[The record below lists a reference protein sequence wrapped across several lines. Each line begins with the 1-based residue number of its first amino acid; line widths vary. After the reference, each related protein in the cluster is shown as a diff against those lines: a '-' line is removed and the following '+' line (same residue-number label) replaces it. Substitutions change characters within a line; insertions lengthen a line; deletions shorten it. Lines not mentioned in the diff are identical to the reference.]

1 MNGAYLQQPEV
12 TNLTPAE
19 LEQYLALQKKVG
31 WRRTG
36 TEVFESFFP
45 ILPFVPSEQAII
57 RLIDGVWRVLM
68 WYRKDVHYEGY
79 HMVGGYILRGE
90 SDEEWLTRCIKK
102 EVNLTLKNFWHIRDF
117 NTRPETGWVPNH
129 QMAHFFLCEVE
140 GEPSVGTWF
149 PLDKIPDD
157 TLGHHKKYADCLR
170 AYFMRMDTMREK
182 GIRHDFKTKALQW
195 QWKVAQYRLLPSIE
209 DEFFLEDASYSTLD
223 EAIARYRKEAGGG
236 MSVFLVDDQ
245 GLQVL

>member
-1 MNGAYLQQPEV
+1 
-12 TNLTPAE
+12 
-19 LEQYLALQKKVG
+19 
-31 WRRTG
+31 
-36 TEVFESFFP
+36 
-45 ILPFVPSEQAII
+45 
-57 RLIDGVWRVLM
+57 M
-68 WYRKDVHYEGY
+68 WHRKDPHYEGY

-102 EVNLTLKNFWHIRDF
+102 EVNLTLKAFWHIRDF

-129 QMAHFFLCEVE
+129 QMARFFVCEVE

-182 GIRHDFKTKALQW
+182 GIRHDYCNKAPE
-195 QWKVAQYRLLPSIE
+195 WKWLVNSLDTLDGQVSLIPFDS
-209 DEFFLEDASYSTLD
+209 LD
-223 EAIARYRKEAGGG
+223 EAVKCMRANRSA
-236 MSVFLVDDQ
+236 FLVDDQ
-245 GLQVL
+245 GLQIL